1 MWFLTNTIRVC
12 LIYESWR
19 FAPHEKLNPLLHVIN
34 WLQVSGKSLVR
45 VGENPATY
53 KLKKLGREPLVPKK
67 SLNPYFIFQQEQTES
82 LRAENPQLKR
92 PDVLLEV
99 TR

>member
-1 MWFLTNTIRVC
+1 MKADDS
-12 LIYESWR
+12 Y
-19 FAPHEKLNPLLHVIN
+19 HMKKLNPLIHVIN

-45 VGENPATY
+45 VGENPPTY

-67 SLNPYFIFQQEQTES
+67 SLNPYFIFQQEQTENV
-82 LRAENPQLKR
+82 RAENPQLKR

-99 TR
+99 AR

>member
-1 MWFLTNTIRVC
+1 
-12 LIYESWR
+12 
-19 FAPHEKLNPLLHVIN
+19 
-34 WLQVSGKSLVR
+34 
-45 VGENPATY
+45 VGENPPTY

-82 LRAENPQLKR
+82 LRAENPALKR

-99 TR
+99 AR